1 MKNFINRA
9 LAAKKRIYF
18 VMAVCAACLL
28 TSCKGMYVPYS
39 YNVLR
44 NSTEV
49 VLSQANFRVVRNVEA
64 VVEINNSRLRRAD
77 VEESAFA
84 ELMRQYPLTGSQ
96 TYTNVVFEEIRREG
110 RHAKQYIAVRAVIIE
125 FVSPNGQA
133 IPSVQYVYLAQP
145 AVSENNNSGQIIEDE
160 IPYPTP
166 YPTPPTEI
174 EELAKKLKNRYYMA
188 LLFKT
193 RMIDTTKLKQ
203 IANLFDYNHIEKM
216 AQQFTLNDLK
226 RYSQGYDKIFEQ
238 FAIQ

>member
-1 MKNFINRA
+1 MRIIYRA
-9 LAAKKRIYF
+9 FEAKKSIYF

-28 TSCKGMYVPYS
+28 TSCKGIYVPYS
-39 YNVLR
+39 FNVLG

-64 VVEINNSRLRRAD
+64 VVEVNNSRLRRAD
-77 VEESAFA
+77 VEKSAFA

-125 FVSPNGQA
+125 FVLPNGQA
-133 IPSVQYVYLAQP
+133 IPSVQCVYQAQP
-145 AVSENNNSGQIIEDE
+145 AVAENNNNSEQKIEDRNHESSTPIE
-160 IPYPTP
+160 IK
-166 YPTPPTEI
+166 
-174 EELAKKLKNRYYMA
+174 ELAKKVQNRYYMA

-193 RMIDTTKLKQ
+193 RMIDTTKLEQ
-203 IANLFDYNHIEKM
+203 IAKLFDYNHIEKM
-216 AQQFTLNDLK
+216 AQQFTINDLK
-226 RYSQGYDKIFEQ
+226 KYSKGYDKIFEQ